1 MSSQLKVVLSIHN
14 MNRAEL
20 VRAAAPEIYVTKVR
34 RQLRDSS
41 RISKVRVPQK

>member
-1 MSSQLKVVLSIHN
+1 MSSQLKVVLSIQ

-20 VRAAAPEIYVTKVR
+20 VRAAAPEISVTKVR
-34 RQLRDSS
+34 RQLLDSS